1 MKKGEAWRMTMFK
14 LHVNKDFRVGIGDL
28 SQMIGVSTRQLR
40 YWESKG
46 YIKSLAGEEGSTR
59 KFSIGTC
66 YRAATIRAFLDEGYT
81 LAKAVAKTEQVKNQ
95 VAIVRHFENV
105 MLKDIKV
112 TDEDK
117 GYGEID
123 YGYLANEPTKKV
135 YGVIDENGYRM
146 ETREVNADE
155 TN

>member
-66 YRAATIRAFLDEGYT
+66 HHPGFLRWR
-81 LAKAVAKTEQVKNQ
+81 L
-95 VAIVRHFENV
+95 H
-105 MLKDIKV
+105 LS
-112 TDEDK
+112 
-117 GYGEID
+117 
-123 YGYLANEPTKKV
+123 
-135 YGVIDENGYRM
+135 
-146 ETREVNADE
+146 
-155 TN
+155 

>member
-1 MKKGEAWRMTMFK
+1 MTMFK

-66 YRAATIRAFLDEGYT
+66 YRAATTRAFSDEGYT

-95 VAIVRHFENV
+95 VAIVRHFENE